1 MTWYRFLSNAPPGL
15 ILLLY
20 RNRWFAPPATFH
32 QPSGLRQEAKNP
44 AGRGERHR
52 LLNVG
57 RFHPK
62 YHRPMARLH
71 EYQGKAI
78 LAANGFKIPHG
89 RAASTADDAVAAAK
103 ELAADRKATEVVIKI
118 QAWTTGRAG
127 IGGVAFAKKPDEVRP
142 HATRM
147 LAMKV
152 GQFPVEAVLVEE
164 KIDIEREFFLSFAI
178 DDAARAPVI
187 IFATGGG
194 SGIEERAASTRRIAC
209 DVKSG
214 PLDLA
219 VTQAVGSCGLAPA
232 HAKQL
237 AGSIQK
243 LFVAARSVE
252 ARSLEI
258 NPLVLTKDGQF
269 VAADCRITI
278 DDYAVAR
285 HPELKI
291 EIAREFDHPPT
302 ELERVAYAVEQSDHR
317 GTFYFAQLATG
328 APKESKGL
336 VGFHGAGGGGSMMSM
351 DAIVNA
357 GFTIAN
363 FTDTSGN
370 PSASKVYRASRIILA
385 QPGLVGYFGSGSGVA
400 SQEQY
405 WSAYG
410 LAKAFWELDLDI
422 PAVIRLGGNTEDR
435 AVDILRRMSGLLRAP
450 VEGYRKTD
458 APAMIAGRF
467 AELVAGAGGTKWKP
481 HAPRVPKFVKDPSA
495 TMLPVKNGRV
505 WIDNTKW
512 SEIGRAVET
521 QSSGLIIDH
530 TGKPAISLASE
541 EFANKDSELLACDVE
556 CRLAG
561 VEGFYLELDIPGLD
575 ELIGDTG

>member
-1 MTWYRFLSNAPPGL
+1 MKPW
-15 ILLLY
+15 
-20 RNRWFAPPATFH
+20 
-32 QPSGLRQEAKNP
+32 
-44 AGRGERHR
+44 
-52 LLNVG
+52 V
-57 RFHPK
+57 
-62 YHRPMARLH
+62 
-71 EYQGKAI
+71 
-78 LAANGFKIPHG
+78 
-89 RAASTADDAVAAAK
+89 AAK
-103 ELAADRKATEVVIKI
+103 ELGGEVVIKI

-127 IGGVAFAKKPDEVRP
+127 IGGVAFAKKPDDVRA
-142 HATRM
+142 HAARM

-187 IFATGGG
+187 IFSAGGG

-209 DVKSG
+209 DVKNG
-214 PLDLA
+214 PLDSEVSEA
-219 VTQAVGSCGLAPA
+219 SASSGLSKK
-232 HAKQL
+232 HAAQL
-237 AGSIQK
+237 ADAIQK
-243 LFVAARSVE
+243 LFAAARSVE

-258 NPLVLTKDGQF
+258 NPLVLTKDGEF

-302 ELERVAYAVEQSDHR
+302 ALERVAYAVEQSDHR
-317 GTFYFAQLATG
+317 GTFYFAQLAT
-328 APKESKGL
+328 AAAKDSKGL

-370 PSASKVYRASRIILA
+370 PSASKVYRAARIILA
-385 QPGLVGYFGSGSGVA
+385 QPDLVGYFGSGSGVA

-435 AVDILRRMSGLLRAP
+435 AVDILQRMSKLLRAP
-450 VEGYRKTD
+450 IEGYRKTD
-458 APAMIAGRF
+458 APAKIAGRF
-467 AELVAGAGGTKWKP
+467 ADLVANANGTKWKP
-481 HAPRVPKFVKDPSA
+481 RAPRIPKFVRNKSA
-495 TMLPVKNGRV
+495 TKFPVKNGRV
-505 WIDNTKW
+505 WIDTAKW
-512 SEIGRAVET
+512 PDIRRAVET
-521 QSSGLIIDH
+521 HSGGLIADH
-530 TGKPAISLASE
+530 QGAPAPSLPDE

-561 VEGFYLELDIPGLD
+561 VDGFYLELDIPGLD
-575 ELIGDTG
+575 ELMGGAR

>member
-1 MTWYRFLSNAPPGL
+1 
-15 ILLLY
+15 
-20 RNRWFAPPATFH
+20 
-32 QPSGLRQEAKNP
+32 
-44 AGRGERHR
+44 
-52 LLNVG
+52 
-57 RFHPK
+57 
-62 YHRPMARLH
+62 MARLH

-78 LAANGFKIPHG
+78 LAANGFKIPRG
-89 RAASTADDAVAAAK
+89 RAAATADEAIAAAK
-103 ELAADRKATEVVIKI
+103 ELAGSPQDGSVRLADKKNCEVVVKI

-127 IGGVAFAKKPDEVRP
+127 IGGVAFAKDPDDVRA
-142 HATRM
+142 HVARM

-164 KIDIEREFFLSFAI
+164 KIDIDREFFLSFAI

-187 IFATGGG
+187 IFAAGGG
-194 SGIEERAASTRRIAC
+194 SGIEERAASTRQIPC
-209 DVKSG
+209 DVSRG
-214 PLDLA
+214 PLDSA
-219 VTQAVGSCGLAPA
+219 VDETVASCGLSPA
-232 HAKQL
+232 HAKEL
-237 AGSIQK
+237 IESIHK
-243 LFVAARSVE
+243 LFAAARSVE

-258 NPLVLTKDGQF
+258 NPLVLTKDGEF

-278 DDYAVAR
+278 DDYAVVR

-302 ELERVAYAVEQSDHR
+302 PLERVAYAVEQSDHR
-317 GTFYFAQLATG
+317 GTFYFAQLAT
-328 APKESKGL
+328 AIPRDSKGL

-370 PSASKVYRASRIILA
+370 PSASKVYRAARIILA
-385 QPGLVGYFGSGSGVA
+385 QPNLVGYFGSGSGVA

-410 LAKAFWELDLDI
+410 LTKAFWELDLDI

-435 AVDILRRMSGLLRAP
+435 AVDILQGMSKLLRTP

-458 APAMIAGRF
+458 APAKIAARF
-467 AELVAGAGGTKWKP
+467 AELVASGRGTKWKP
-481 HAPRVPKFVKDPSA
+481 RAPRIPTFVRNKSA
-495 TMLPVKNGRV
+495 TTLPVKSGRA
-505 WIDNTKW
+505 WIDTAKW
-512 SEIGRAVET
+512 PDIRRAVET
-521 QSSGLIIDH
+521 NSGGLIVDNKGAP
-530 TGKPAISLASE
+530 TPSLPNE

-561 VEGFYLELDIPGLD
+561 VDGFYLELDIPGLD
-575 ELIGDTG
+575 KLIGGAR

>member
-1 MTWYRFLSNAPPGL
+1 
-15 ILLLY
+15 
-20 RNRWFAPPATFH
+20 
-32 QPSGLRQEAKNP
+32 
-44 AGRGERHR
+44 
-52 LLNVG
+52 
-57 RFHPK
+57 
-62 YHRPMARLH
+62 
-71 EYQGKAI
+71 
-78 LAANGFKIPHG
+78 
-89 RAASTADDAVAAAK
+89 
-103 ELAADRKATEVVIKI
+103 
-118 QAWTTGRAG
+118 
-127 IGGVAFAKKPDEVRP
+127 
-142 HATRM
+142 M

-178 DDAARAPVI
+178 DDGARAPMI
-187 IFATGGG
+187 IFAGGGG
-194 SGIEERAASTRRIAC
+194 SGIEERAATTRRIPC
-209 DVKSG
+209 DVNRG
-214 PLDLA
+214 PLDSA
-219 VTQAVGSCGLAPA
+219 VDETVASCGLSLA
-232 HAKQL
+232 HATQL
-237 AGSIQK
+237 AESIEN
-243 LFVAARSVE
+243 LFTAARSVE

-258 NPLVLTKDGQF
+258 NPLVLTKDGEF

-278 DDYAVAR
+278 DDYAVVR

-302 ELERVAYAVEQSDHR
+302 PLERVAYAVEQNDHR
-317 GTFYFAQLATG
+317 GTFYFAQLAM
-328 APKESKGL
+328 AVPRDSKGL

-370 PSASKVYRASRIILA
+370 PSASKVYRAARIILA

-435 AVDILRRMSGLLRAP
+435 AVDILRRMSGLLLAP

-467 AELVAGAGGTKWKP
+467 AELVGRANNKKWTP
-481 HAPRVPKFVKDPSA
+481 RAPRGPKFTKDPKA
-495 TMLPVKNGRV
+495 TRLPVKNGRV
-505 WIDNTKW
+505 WIDTAKW
-512 SEIGRAVET
+512 PEIRSTVET
-521 QSSGLIIDH
+521 QSGGLIVDH
-530 TGKPAISLASE
+530 AGAPAAAPLSGE
-541 EFANKDSELLACDVE
+541 EFTTKDSELLACDVE

-575 ELIGDTG
+575 ELIGDAR

>member
-1 MTWYRFLSNAPPGL
+1 
-15 ILLLY
+15 
-20 RNRWFAPPATFH
+20 
-32 QPSGLRQEAKNP
+32 
-44 AGRGERHR
+44 
-52 LLNVG
+52 
-57 RFHPK
+57 
-62 YHRPMARLH
+62 MARLH

-78 LAANGFKIPHG
+78 LAANGFQIPRG
-89 RAASTADDAVAAAK
+89 RAASTADEAVAVAK
-103 ELAADRKATEVVIKI
+103 ELAADKKGAGVVIKI

-127 IGGVAFAKKPDEVRP
+127 IGGVAFAKRPADVRG
-142 HATRM
+142 HAARM

-152 GQFPVEAVLVEE
+152 GQFPVETVLVEE

-187 IFATGGG
+187 IFAAGGG
-194 SGIEERAASTRRIAC
+194 TGIEERAASTRRIAC
-209 DVKSG
+209 DVNRG
-214 PLDLA
+214 PLDSA
-219 VTQAVGSCGLAPA
+219 VAEAAASCGLSPA
-232 HAKQL
+232 HAAQM
-237 AGSIQK
+237 AESIQK
-243 LFVAARSVE
+243 LFAAARSVE

-258 NPLVLTKDGQF
+258 NPLVLTKEGEF
-269 VAADCRITI
+269 VAVDCRITI

-302 ELERVAYAVEQSDHR
+302 ALERVAYAAEQSDHR
-317 GTFYFAQLATG
+317 GTFYFAQLATA
-328 APKESKGL
+328 APKDSKGL

-385 QPGLVGYFGSGSGVA
+385 QPNLVGYFGSGSGVA

-410 LAKAFWELDLDI
+410 LAKAFWELDLEI

-435 AVDILRRMSGLLRAP
+435 AVDILGRMSKLLRAP

-458 APAMIAGRF
+458 APATIAGRF
-467 AELVAGAGGTKWKP
+467 AELVGNARGTKWKP
-481 HAPRVPKFVKDPSA
+481 RPPRVPKFVKDKSA
-495 TMLPVKNGRV
+495 AMLPVKNGRA

-512 SEIGRAVET
+512 PEIRRAVET
-521 QSSGLIIDH
+521 HSGGLIVDDK
-530 TGKPAISLASE
+530 GAPASSLPNE
-541 EFANKDSELLACDVE
+541 EFATKDSELLACDVE
-556 CRLAG
+556 CRLAEI
-561 VEGFYLELDIPGLD
+561 EGFYLELDIPRLD
-575 ELIGDTG
+575 ELIGGAR

>member
-1 MTWYRFLSNAPPGL
+1 
-15 ILLLY
+15 
-20 RNRWFAPPATFH
+20 
-32 QPSGLRQEAKNP
+32 
-44 AGRGERHR
+44 
-52 LLNVG
+52 
-57 RFHPK
+57 
-62 YHRPMARLH
+62 MAQLH

-78 LAANGFKIPHG
+78 LAANGFKIPRG
-89 RAASTADDAVAAAK
+89 RAASTADEAVAAAN
-103 ELAADRKATEVVIKI
+103 ELASKVGGEVVIKI

-127 IGGVAFAKKPDEVRP
+127 IGGVAFAKKPDDVRA

-147 LAMKV
+147 LAMKI

-187 IFATGGG
+187 IFAGGGG

-209 DVKSG
+209 DVKRG
-214 PLDLA
+214 PLDSA
-219 VTQAVGSCGLAPA
+219 VDEAVGSSGLSPA

-237 AGSIQK
+237 AEAIQK
-243 LFVAARSVE
+243 LFAAARSVE

-285 HPELKI
+285 HPELNI

-302 ELERVAYAVEQSDHR
+302 ALERVAYAAEQSDHR
-317 GTFYFAQLATG
+317 GTFYFAQLATI
-328 APKESKGL
+328 AAKDSKGL

-351 DAIVNA
+351 DAIVDA

-385 QPGLVGYFGSGSGVA
+385 QPDLVGYFGSGSGVA

-435 AVDILRRMSGLLRAP
+435 AVDTLRRMSELLRAP
-450 VEGYRKTD
+450 IEGYRKTD
-458 APAMIAGRF
+458 TPAMIAGRF
-467 AELVAGAGGTKWKP
+467 AELVAGTGATKWKP
-481 HAPRVPKFVKDPSA
+481 RAPRVPKFVKDKLA
-495 TMLPVKNGRV
+495 TMIPVKNGRV
-505 WIDNTKW
+505 WIDTAKW
-512 SEIGRAVET
+512 PGIRRAVET
-521 QSSGLIIDH
+521 HSGGLIADRA
-530 TGKPAISLASE
+530 GVPVAALASE

-561 VEGFYLELDIPGLD
+561 VDGFYLELDIPGLNK
-575 ELIGDTG
+575 LIGGAR

>member
-1 MTWYRFLSNAPPGL
+1 
-15 ILLLY
+15 
-20 RNRWFAPPATFH
+20 
-32 QPSGLRQEAKNP
+32 
-44 AGRGERHR
+44 
-52 LLNVG
+52 
-57 RFHPK
+57 
-62 YHRPMARLH
+62 MARLH

-78 LAANGFKIPHG
+78 LAANGFKIPSG
-89 RAASTADDAVAAAK
+89 CAASNADEAVAAAK
-103 ELAADRKATEVVIKI
+103 ELGNEVVVKI

-127 IGGVAFAKKPDEVRP
+127 IGGVAFAKKPEEVRA
-142 HATRM
+142 HAERM

-164 KIDIEREFFLSFAI
+164 KIDIDREFFLSFAI
-178 DDAARAPVI
+178 DDTARAPVI

-194 SGIEERAASTRRIAC
+194 TGIEGRAASTRRICC
-209 DVKSG
+209 DVNRG
-214 PLDLA
+214 PVDSA
-219 VTQAVGSCGLAPA
+219 VSEAVNACGLAQT

-237 AGSIQK
+237 AEAVRK
-243 LFVAARSVE
+243 LFAAARSVE

-258 NPLVLTKDGQF
+258 NPLVVTKSGDF

-278 DDYAVAR
+278 DDYAVGR
-285 HPELKI
+285 HPELGI

-302 ELERVAYAVEQSDHR
+302 ALEQVAYAVEQSDHR
-317 GTFYFAQLATG
+317 GTFYFAQLATA
-328 APKESKGL
+328 APKRSKGL

-351 DAIVNA
+351 DAMVNA

-370 PSASKVYRASRIILA
+370 PSASKVYRAARIILA
-385 QPGLVGYFGSGSGVA
+385 QPDLVGYFGSGSGVA

-435 AVDILRRMSGLLRAP
+435 AVEILHRMSKLLRAP

-458 APAMIAGRF
+458 TPAFIATRF
-467 AELVAGAGGTKWKP
+467 AELVTGAGGKKWKP
-481 HAPRVPKFVKDPSA
+481 RTPQLPKFVKDPSA
-495 TMLPVKNGRV
+495 TKLAVKNGRV
-505 WIDNTKW
+505 WIDTARW
-512 SEIGRAVET
+512 PEIRAGVET
-521 QSSGLIIDH
+521 HSNGLIINHD
-530 TGKPAISLASE
+530 GAPAAALSSE
-541 EFANKDSELLACDVE
+541 EFATKDSELLACDIE

-561 VEGFYLELDIPGLD
+561 IEGFYLELEIPGLD
-575 ELIGDTG
+575 ELIGGDR

>member
-1 MTWYRFLSNAPPGL
+1 
-15 ILLLY
+15 
-20 RNRWFAPPATFH
+20 
-32 QPSGLRQEAKNP
+32 
-44 AGRGERHR
+44 
-52 LLNVG
+52 V
-57 RFHPK
+57 
-62 YHRPMARLH
+62 ARLH

-78 LAANGFKIPHG
+78 LAANGFKIPRG
-89 RAASTADDAVAAAK
+89 RAASTPDEAIVVAK
-103 ELAADRKATEVVIKI
+103 EFAADKKTAEVVIKI

-127 IGGVAFAKKPDEVRP
+127 IGGVAFAKRPADVRG
-142 HATRM
+142 HAARM

-187 IFATGGG
+187 VFAAGGG
-194 SGIEERAASTRRIAC
+194 SGIEERAGSARRIAC
-209 DVKSG
+209 DVNRG
-214 PLDLA
+214 PLDSA
-219 VTQAVGSCGLAPA
+219 VNEAVDSCGLSPA
-232 HAKQL
+232 QAAEL
-237 AGSIQK
+237 AESIRK
-243 LFVAARSVE
+243 LFTAARSVE
-252 ARSLEI
+252 ARSLEV
-258 NPLVLTKDGQF
+258 NPLVLTKGGEF

-302 ELERVAYAVEQSDHR
+302 PLERVAYAVEQSDHR
-317 GTFYFAQLATG
+317 GTFYFAQLATTAAKG
-328 APKESKGL
+328 SKGL

-385 QPGLVGYFGSGSGVA
+385 QPDLVGYFGSGSGVA

-435 AVDILRRMSGLLRAP
+435 AVDILRRLSKLLRAP

-458 APAMIAGRF
+458 APATIAARF
-467 AELVAGAGGTKWKP
+467 AELAAGTSGTKWKP
-481 HAPRVPKFVKDPSA
+481 RTPRVPKFIKDKSA
-495 TMLPVKNGRV
+495 TVLPVKSGRV
-505 WIDNTKW
+505 WIDTARW
-512 SEIGRAVET
+512 PEIRRAVET
-521 QSSGLIIDH
+521 HSSGLIVDRE
-530 TGKPAISLASE
+530 GSPAPSLPSE

-575 ELIGDTG
+575 ELIGGAH